1 MASVTTVLAL
11 PAFGIVCDL
20 PVEQT
25 TARRHRTIAAAAV
38 LQGLFIRLFR
48 FAPGYRGTAGGCL
61 RDASGQGHALP
72 LQPI

>member
-38 LQGLFIRLFR
+38 LQGLFISLFR
-48 FAPGYRGTAGGCL
+48 FAPGCKGTPRGCP
-61 RDASGQGHALP
+61 RASRGQGQALP